1 MQKYRA
7 RHVNTSICLASLE
20 PKYTHADIPKMTLF
34 LKKASNEFE
43 NTDTANPVNSRVLDF
58 SKHGVKS
65 PYGYPKKDLTP
76 SWVSKPVILSS
87 SLKH

>member
-1 MQKYRA
+1 MFSIIGAQIYA
-7 RHVNTSICLASLE
+7 CRHTENDVI
-20 PKYTHADIPKMTLF
+20 F
-34 LKKASNEFE
+34 KKASNEFE

-65 PYGYPKKDLTP
+65 PYGYPKKDLTS
-76 SWVSKPVILSS
+76 SWVSKLVILSS